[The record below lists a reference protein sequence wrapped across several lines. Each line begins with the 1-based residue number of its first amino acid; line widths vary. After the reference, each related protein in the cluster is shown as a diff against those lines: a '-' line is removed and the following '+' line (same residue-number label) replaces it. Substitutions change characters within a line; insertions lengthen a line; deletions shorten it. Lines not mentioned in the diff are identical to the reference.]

1 MASAERPTD
10 DGPGARHEV
19 SLRSR
24 DLVEASAVAAGVY
37 HEHLLTILGG
47 HRALTMGFEA
57 ASLGPI
63 TLGPI
68 TLGWLSFD
76 TDIRVDAEPQ
86 ADAYQV
92 NLVSAGQLRAY
103 CGSDH
108 MVATST
114 RGMIFRPDR
123 PAGFAGWRTP
133 GQMLAIKI
141 ERHALEDEL
150 RQLLHRPVT
159 GPIAFELALDLSRR
173 AAADWNRMVCILAT
187 GLFDPQ
193 SLFRQPIMTVP
204 LVHAVLSGLLLSA
217 DHDLRAQLDAPARR
231 IGPTSV
237 RRADE
242 YIEQHA
248 HEPLT
253 VAQVASS
260 AGVSIRALQQGFK
273 RSLGAT
279 PYQIIQHTRLERAHH
294 DLVNA
299 STDEATVASIGAKWG
314 FPHAGRFAALYHA
327 RYNTYPS
334 TTLRCAGILS
344 GRPGAEHAVARTV
357 VQPILKMPGAGS

>member
-1 MASAERPTD
+1 MAGVEGPLD
-10 DGPGARHEV
+10 DGPGARHEF
-19 SLRSR
+19 SPRSR
-24 DLVEASAVAAGVY
+24 ERVDASAVAASVY

-47 HRALTMGFEA
+47 HRALTVGLDA
-57 ASLGPI
+57 ASLGPVA
-63 TLGPI
+63 LGPI
-68 TLGWLSFD
+68 TLGWLLFD
-76 TDIRVDAEPQ
+76 TEIRVDAEPDS
-86 ADAYQV
+86 DAYQV

-103 CGSDH
+103 CGTDQ

-123 PAGFAGWRTP
+123 PSGFEGCRTP

-173 AAADWNRMVCILAT
+173 AAADWNRLVCTVAT
-187 GLFDPQ
+187 GLFDPV
-193 SLFRQPIMTVP
+193 SLFRQPIMAVP

-217 DHDLRAQLDAPARR
+217 DHELRAQLDAPARS
-231 IGPTSV
+231 IGSITV

-242 YIEQHA
+242 YIEEHA

-253 VAQVASS
+253 VGQVASS

-279 PYQIIQHTRLERAHH
+279 PHQIIQYTRLERAHH
-294 DLVNA
+294 DLLNA

-314 FPHAGRFAALYHA
+314 FPHAGRFAALYYA

-334 TTLRCAGILS
+334 TTLRCAGI
-344 GRPGAEHAVARTV
+344 V
-357 VQPILKMPGAGS
+357 

>member
-1 MASAERPTD
+1 MTSAERPTD
-10 DGPGARHEV
+10 DGPGSRHEGGP
-19 SLRSR
+19 SSR
-24 DLVEASAVAAGVY
+24 DHVEASAAAALFS
-37 HEHLLTILGG
+37 HEHRLATLGD
-47 HRALTMGFEA
+47 HRELTMSLDD

-63 TLGPI
+63 K
-68 TLGWLSFD
+68 LGWLSFD
-76 TDIRVDAEPQ
+76 ADSQVDIEPP

-92 NLVSAGQLRAY
+92 NLVSAGQARAY
-103 CGSDH
+103 CGSDQ

-114 RGMIFRPDR
+114 RGMVFRPDR
-123 PAGFAGWRTP
+123 PSGFAGWRSP
-133 GQMLAIKI
+133 GHMLAIKI
-141 ERHALEDEL
+141 DQHALEDEL
-150 RQLLHRPVT
+150 QQMLHRPVT
-159 GPIAFELALDLSRR
+159 EPISFELALDFSRR
-173 AAADWNRMVCILAT
+173 AAADWNRLVCTLAT
-187 GLFDPQ
+187 GLFDHD
-193 SLFRQPIMTVP
+193 SLFREPIMTAP
-204 LVHAVLSGLLLSA
+204 LVHAILSGLLLSA
-217 DHDLRAQLDAPARR
+217 DHDLRAQLAAPTRS
-231 IGPTSV
+231 IGSTTI

-279 PYQIIQHTRLERAHH
+279 PHQIIQHTRLERAHR

-299 STDEATVASIGAKWG
+299 STDEATVAGIGAKWG

-334 TTLRCAGILS
+334 MTLRRAGVKL
-344 GRPGAEHAVARTV
+344 PG
-357 VQPILKMPGAGS
+357 GAS

>member
-10 DGPGARHEV
+10 DEQGARSEIGP
-19 SLRSR
+19 RSR
-24 DLVEASAVAAGVY
+24 EAVAPSAVAASVY

-47 HRALTMGFEA
+47 QQALTTGLDG

-68 TLGWLSFD
+68 TLGWLLFD
-76 TDIRVDAEPQ
+76 TEIQVDTKPP

-92 NLVSAGQLRAY
+92 NVVSAGQLLAY

-114 RGMIFRPDR
+114 RAMVFRPDR
-123 PAGFAGWRTP
+123 PCGFAGWRTP
-133 GQMLAIKI
+133 GQMLAIQI

-150 RQLLHRPVT
+150 QQLLHLPVT
-159 GPIAFELALDLSRR
+159 GPIGFELALDLSHR
-173 AAADWNRMVCILAT
+173 AAADWCRLVFSLAIS
-187 GLFDPQ
+187 LFDSQ
-193 SLFRQPIMTVP
+193 SLFRQPIMAVP
-204 LVHAVLSGLLLSA
+204 LVHAILTGLLLSA
-217 DHDLRAQLDAPARR
+217 DHDLRAQLDAPVRS
-231 IGPTSV
+231 IGPTTV

-253 VAQVASS
+253 VAQVALS

-279 PYQIIQHTRLERAHH
+279 PHQIIQHTRLERAHH

-299 STDEATVASIGAKWG
+299 GPHETTVASIGAKWG

-334 TTLRCAGILS
+334 TTLRYAGM
-344 GRPGAEHAVARTV
+344 V
-357 VQPILKMPGAGS
+357 

>member
-1 MASAERPTD
+1 MAGAERPRD
-10 DGPGARHEV
+10 DGPGARHEAGPP
-19 SLRSR
+19 SR
-24 DLVEASAVAAGVY
+24 DPVEASAAAARFY
-37 HEHLLTILGG
+37 HEHRLTILDD
-47 HRALTMGFEA
+47 HSALTMSLDP
-57 ASLGPI
+57 AS
-63 TLGPI
+63 LGPI

-76 TDIRVDAEPQ
+76 ADTQVDAEPP

-92 NLVSAGQLRAY
+92 NLVSAGQARAY

-123 PAGFAGWRTP
+123 ATGYVGWRSP
-133 GQMLAIKI
+133 GHMLAIHI

-150 RQLLHRPVT
+150 QQLLHRPVT
-159 GPIAFELALDLSRR
+159 GAIGFELALDLSRR
-173 AAADWNRMVCILAT
+173 AAADWNRLVCTLAT
-187 GLFDPQ
+187 GLFDPE

-204 LVHAVLSGLLLSA
+204 LVHTILSGLLLSA
-217 DHDLRAQLDAPARR
+217 DHDLRAQLDAPARS
-231 IGPTSV
+231 IGPTTV

-248 HEPLT
+248 HEPLS

-279 PYQIIQHTRLERAHH
+279 PHQIIQHTRLERAHQ

-299 STDEATVASIGAKWG
+299 SADEATVAGIGAKWG
-314 FPHAGRFAALYHA
+314 FPHAGRFAALYCS

-334 TTLRCAGILS
+334 TTLKGTRI
-344 GRPGAEHAVARTV
+344 V
-357 VQPILKMPGAGS
+357 

>member
-1 MASAERPTD
+1 
-10 DGPGARHEV
+10 
-19 SLRSR
+19 
-24 DLVEASAVAAGVY
+24 
-37 HEHLLTILGG
+37 
-47 HRALTMGFEA
+47 
-57 ASLGPI
+57 
-63 TLGPI
+63 
-68 TLGWLSFD
+68 
-76 TDIRVDAEPQ
+76 
-86 ADAYQV
+86 
-92 NLVSAGQLRAY
+92 
-103 CGSDH
+103 
-108 MVATST
+108 
-114 RGMIFRPDR
+114 MIFRPDQ

-173 AAADWNRMVCILAT
+173 AAADWNRVVCTLAT

-204 LVHAVLSGLLLSA
+204 LVHAILSGLLLSA
-217 DHDLRAQLDAPARR
+217 DHDLRAQLDAPARS

-273 RSLGAT
+273 RTLGAT

-299 STDEATVASIGAKWG
+299 STDDATVAGIGAKWG
-314 FPHAGRFAALYHA
+314 FPHAGRFAALYRA
-327 RYNTYPS
+327 RYNAYPS
-334 TTLRCAGILS
+334 ATLRCGGIVS
-344 GRPGAEHAVARTV
+344 GRQSAEDPAAGTV
-357 VQPILKMPGAGS
+357 MRPVLGMPGPAG